1 MSASAQL
8 SGVLKQATG
17 VLAARGEGV
26 LLYDED
32 DRRYLDF
39 TAGIGVTSTGHCHP
53 RVVEAAQR
61 QVGTLIHA
69 QYTTVMHRP
78 LLTLVERLGEVL
90 PAGLDRMFFAN
101 SGSEAIEAALRLS
114 RQATGRPNV
123 VVFHGGF
130 HGRTVAA
137 ASMTTSGTKFRSGF
151 SPLMA
156 GVHVAP
162 FPDPGHFGWPVEQAT
177 DFALSQL
184 DYILQTLTTPADTA
198 AFFVEPVLGEGG
210 YVPAN
215 ERFFAGLRERADNYG
230 ILLVVDE
237 VQTGFGRTG
246 KFWGGQH
253 FDAKPDI
260 VVTAKGLASGFP
272 LSAIAASKEL
282 MDKAWP
288 GSQGGTYGANAV
300 ACAAAVATLD
310 VIRDEDLVENSAQRG
325 AQLQGCA
332 ATRRRQARGDHRC
345 ARARADDR
353 QRVPRRRRQ
362 ARSGHRRRRT
372 TGGGEARPAAAD
384 VRCVGSGGAVHPGV
398 GGVRRAGRR
407 SGEHLGRRRR
417 RRRIALSLT
426 PNQRR

>member
-1 MSASAQL
+1 VAGSAQL
-8 SGVLKQATG
+8 SEVLKQATG
-17 VLAARGEGV
+17 VVAARGEGV

-78 LLTLVERLGEVL
+78 LLTLVEKMGEVL
-90 PAGLDRMFFAN
+90 PSGLDRMFFAN
-101 SGSEAIEAALRLS
+101 SGSEAVEAALRLS
-114 RQATGRPNV
+114 RQATGRPNI

-137 ASMTTSGTKFRSGF
+137 ASLTTSGTKFRSGF

-162 FPDPGHFGWPVEQAT
+162 FPDPTHYGWPVDQAT
-177 DFALSQL
+177 DFALAQL

-215 ERFFAGLRERADNYG
+215 ERFFAGLRERADKYG

-246 KFWGGQH
+246 KFWGGEH
-253 FDAKPDI
+253 FDARPDI
-260 VVTAKGLASGFP
+260 LITAKGLASGFP
-272 LSAIAASKEL
+272 LSGIAASSDL
-282 MDKAWP
+282 MAKAWP

-310 VIRDEDLVENSAQRG
+310 VIRDEGLVDNSAQRG
-325 AQLQGCA
+325 AQLKEALQLV
-332 ATRRRQARGDHRC
+332 
-345 ARARADDR
+345 ADKHD
-353 QRVPRRRRQ
+353 
-362 ARSGHRRRRT
+362 AIT
-372 TGGGEARPAAAD
+372 D
-384 VRCVGSGGAVHPGV
+384 VRGLGLMIGNEFRDADGKPDPAMATAAQQE
-398 GGVRRAGRR
+398 AGRR
-407 SGEHLGRRRR
+407 GLLLLTCGAWGQVVRF
-417 RRRIALSLT
+417 IPALVVSSD
-426 PNQRR
+426 QVDEAAGIWADAVGSVVG

>member
-1 MSASAQL
+1 VSSTAAL
-8 SGVLKQATG
+8 SDVLKQATG

-26 LLYDED
+26 LLYDEE

-78 LLTLVERLGEVL
+78 LLTLVERMGEVL
-90 PAGLDRMFFAN
+90 PHGLDRMFFAN

-114 RQATGRPNV
+114 RQATGRPNI

-162 FPDPGHFGWPVEQAT
+162 FPDPTHFGWPVEDAT
-177 DFALSQL
+177 DFALRQL

-215 ERFFAGLRERADNYG
+215 ERFFAGLRERADTYG

-246 KFWGGQH
+246 RFWGGEH

-272 LSAIAASKEL
+272 LSGIAASAKL
-282 MDKAWP
+282 MEKAWP

-310 VIRDEDLVENSAQRG
+310 VIRDENLVENSAQRG
-325 AQLQGCA
+325 AQLKEALQLV
-332 ATRRRQARGDHRC
+332 
-345 ARARADDR
+345 ADK
-353 QRVPRRRRQ
+353 
-362 ARSGHRRRRT
+362 H
-372 TGGGEARPAAAD
+372 EAITD
-384 VRCVGSGGAVHPGV
+384 VRGLGLMIGNEFRDADGEPDPVAAGAAQQEAARRGLLLLTCGAWGQV
-398 GGVRRAGRR
+398 VRFIPALVVSSDQVDEAAGIWADAVDAVM
-407 SGEHLGRRRR
+407 S
-417 RRRIALSLT
+417 A
-426 PNQRR
+426 

>member
-1 MSASAQL
+1 VAASAQL
-8 SGVLKQATG
+8 SQVLKQATG

-78 LLTLVERLGEVL
+78 LLTLVERMGGVL

-101 SGSEAIEAALRLS
+101 SGSEAVEAALRLS

-123 VVFHGGF
+123 IVFHGGF

-137 ASMTTSGTKFRSGF
+137 ASLTTSGTKFRSGF

-162 FPDPGHFGWPVEQAT
+162 FPDPTHFGWPVEQAT
-177 DFALSQL
+177 DFALAQL

-215 ERFFAGLRERADNYG
+215 ERFFAGLRERADRYG

-246 KFWGGQH
+246 KFWGGEH
-253 FDAKPDI
+253 FDASPDI
-260 VVTAKGLASGFP
+260 LITAKGLASGFP
-272 LSAIAASKEL
+272 LSAIAASSDL
-282 MDKAWP
+282 MAKAWP
-288 GSQGGTYGANAV
+288 GSQGGTYGANVV

-310 VIRDEDLVENSAQRG
+310 VIRDENLVDNSAQRG
-325 AQLQGCA
+325 RQLKEA
-332 ATRRRQARGDHRC
+332 LELV
-345 ARARADDR
+345 ADK
-353 QRVPRRRRQ
+353 
-362 ARSGHRRRRT
+362 H
-372 TGGGEARPAAAD
+372 EAITD
-384 VRCVGSGGAVHPGV
+384 VRGLGLMIGNEFRDADGKPDPTTAGAAQQEAARRGLLLLTCGAWGQV
-398 GGVRRAGRR
+398 VRF
-407 SGEHLGRRRR
+407 
-417 RRRIALSLT
+417 IPALVVTADQVDEATGIWADAVNAVVSS
-426 PNQRR
+426 

>member
-1 MSASAQL
+1 M
-8 SGVLKQATG
+8 
-17 VLAARGEGV
+17 

-61 QVGTLIHA
+61 QVGSLIHA

-78 LLTLVERLGEVL
+78 LLTLVERMGEVL
-90 PAGLDRMFFAN
+90 PDGLDRMFFAN

-114 RQATGRPNV
+114 RQATGRPNI

-162 FPDPGHFGWPVEQAT
+162 FPDPSHFGWPEEQAT

-184 DYILQTLTTPADTA
+184 DYILQTQTSPADTA

-215 ERFFAGLRERADNYG
+215 TRFFAGLRERADEHG

-253 FDAKPDI
+253 FDAQPDI

-272 LSAIAASKEL
+272 LSGIAASAEL
-282 MDKAWP
+282 MGKAWP

-300 ACAAAVATLD
+300 ACAAAIATLD

-325 AQLQGCA
+325 AQLKEALELVADKHEAITDVRGLGLMIGNEFRDA
-332 ATRRRQARGDHRC
+332 DGKPDPAT
-345 ARARADDR
+345 
-353 QRVPRRRRQ
+353 
-362 ARSGHRRRRT
+362 
-372 TGGGEARPAAAD
+372 AAAAQQEAARRGLLLLTCGAWGQV
-384 VRCVGSGGAVHPGV
+384 VRFIPALVVSSDQVDEAAGIWADAVDAV
-398 GGVRRAGRR
+398 A
-407 SGEHLGRRRR
+407 S
-417 RRRIALSLT
+417 S
-426 PNQRR
+426 

>member
-1 MSASAQL
+1 VAGSAQL
-8 SGVLKQATG
+8 SEILKQATG
-17 VLAARGEGV
+17 VVAARGEGV
-26 LLYDED
+26 VLYDED

-61 QVGTLIHA
+61 QVGTLIHG

-78 LLTLVERLGEVL
+78 LLTLVEKMGEVL
-90 PAGLDRMFFAN
+90 PSGLDRMFFAN
-101 SGSEAIEAALRLS
+101 SGSEGVEAALRLS
-114 RQATGRPNV
+114 RQATGRPNI

-137 ASMTTSGTKFRSGF
+137 ASLTTSGTKFRSGF

-162 FPDPGHFGWPVEQAT
+162 FPDPTHYGWPVEQAT
-177 DFALSQL
+177 DFALAQL

-215 ERFFAGLRERADNYG
+215 ERFFAGLRERADKYG

-246 KFWGGQH
+246 KFWGGEH
-253 FDAKPDI
+253 FDARADI
-260 VVTAKGLASGFP
+260 LITAKGLASGFP
-272 LSAIAASKEL
+272 LSGIAASSDL
-282 MDKAWP
+282 MAKAWP

-300 ACAAAVATLD
+300 ACAAAVATID
-310 VIRDEDLVENSAQRG
+310 VIRDEGLVDNSAQRG
-325 AQLQGCA
+325 AQLKEALQLV
-332 ATRRRQARGDHRC
+332 
-345 ARARADDR
+345 ADKHD
-353 QRVPRRRRQ
+353 
-362 ARSGHRRRRT
+362 AIT
-372 TGGGEARPAAAD
+372 D
-384 VRCVGSGGAVHPGV
+384 VRGLGLMIGNEFRDADGKPDPAMATAAQQEAARRGLLLLTCGAWGQVVRFIPALVVSEDQVDEAAGIWADAVGSVV
-398 GGVRRAGRR
+398 G
-407 SGEHLGRRRR
+407 
-417 RRRIALSLT
+417 
-426 PNQRR
+426 

>member
-1 MSASAQL
+1 MAGSAQL
-8 SGVLKQATG
+8 SQILKQATG

-90 PAGLDRMFFAN
+90 PPGLDRMFFAN
-101 SGSEAIEAALRLS
+101 SGSEAVEAALRLS

-123 VVFHGGF
+123 IVFHGGF
-130 HGRTVAA
+130 HGRTLAA
-137 ASMTTSGTKFRSGF
+137 ASLTTSGTKFRSGF

-162 FPDPGHFGWPVEQAT
+162 FPDPTHFGWPVDQAT

-184 DYILQTLTTPADTA
+184 DYLLQTLSSPADTA

-215 ERFFAGLRERADNYG
+215 ERFFAGLRERADEHG

-246 KFWGGQH
+246 KFWGGEH
-253 FDAKPDI
+253 FNARPDI
-260 VVTAKGLASGFP
+260 LITAKGLASGFP
-272 LSAIAASKEL
+272 LSAIAASSDL
-282 MDKAWP
+282 MAKAWP

-300 ACAAAVATLD
+300 ACAAAVATVD
-310 VIRDEDLVENSAQRG
+310 VIRDEGLVDNSAQRG
-325 AQLQGCA
+325 AQLREALQLVA
-332 ATRRRQARGDHRC
+332 DKHDQITDVRGLGLMIGNEFRD
-345 ARARADDR
+345 AEGKPDP
-353 QRVPRRRRQ
+353 V
-362 ARSGHRRRRT
+362 T
-372 TGGGEARPAAAD
+372 AAAVQQEAARRGLLLLTCGAWGQV
-384 VRCVGSGGAVHPGV
+384 VRFIPALVVSSDQVDEAAGIWADAVGAVV
-398 GGVRRAGRR
+398 AG
-407 SGEHLGRRRR
+407 
-417 RRRIALSLT
+417 
-426 PNQRR
+426 

>member
-1 MSASAQL
+1 VAGSTQL
-8 SGVLKQATG
+8 SQILKQATG

-78 LLTLVERLGEVL
+78 LLTLVDRLGEVL
-90 PAGLDRMFFAN
+90 PPGLDRMFFAN
-101 SGSEAIEAALRLS
+101 SGSEAVEAALRLS
-114 RQATGRPNV
+114 RHATARPNV
-123 VVFHGGF
+123 IVFHGGF

-137 ASMTTSGTKFRSGF
+137 ASLTTSGTKFRSGF

-156 GVHVAP
+156 GVQVAP
-162 FPDPGHFGWPVEQAT
+162 FPDPTHFGWPVEQAT

-184 DYILQTLTTPADTA
+184 DYILQTLSSPADTA

-215 ERFFAGLRERADNYG
+215 ERFFAGLRERADQYG

-246 KFWGGQH
+246 KFWGGDH
-253 FDAKPDI
+253 FNAKPDI
-260 VVTAKGLASGFP
+260 LITAKGLASGFP
-272 LSAIAASKEL
+272 LSGIAASSEL
-282 MDKAWP
+282 MAKAWP

-310 VIRDEDLVENSAQRG
+310 VIRDEGLVDNSAQRG
-325 AQLQGCA
+325 AQLKEALQLVADKHDRITDVRGLGLMIGNEFRDA
-332 ATRRRQARGDHRC
+332 AGKPDPVT
-345 ARARADDR
+345 
-353 QRVPRRRRQ
+353 
-362 ARSGHRRRRT
+362 
-372 TGGGEARPAAAD
+372 AAAAQQEAARRGLLLLTCGAWGQV
-384 VRCVGSGGAVHPGV
+384 VRFIPALVVSSDQVDEAAGIWADAVGAVV
-398 GGVRRAGRR
+398 
-407 SGEHLGRRRR
+407 SG
-417 RRRIALSLT
+417 
-426 PNQRR
+426 

>member
-1 MSASAQL
+1 MAEISQ
-8 SGVLKQATG
+8 VLKQATG

-90 PAGLDRMFFAN
+90 PPGLDRMFFAN

-123 VVFHGGF
+123 IVFHGGF

-137 ASMTTSGTKFRSGF
+137 GSMTTSGTKFRSGF

-156 GVHVAP
+156 GVYVAP
-162 FPDPGHFGWPVEQAT
+162 FPDPTHFGWPVEQAT

-184 DYILQTLTTPADTA
+184 DYLLQTLSAPADTA

-215 ERFFAGLRERADNYG
+215 ERFLAGLRQRADDLG

-237 VQTGFGRTG
+237 IQTGVGRTG
-246 KFWGGQH
+246 KFWGGDH
-253 FDAKPDI
+253 FNARPDI
-260 VVTAKGLASGFP
+260 LVTAKGLASGFP
-272 LSAIAASKEL
+272 LSAIAASSDL
-282 MDKAWP
+282 MAKAWP

-300 ACAAAVATLD
+300 ACAAAVATLE
-310 VIRDEDLVENSAQRG
+310 VIRSEKLVENSASRG
-325 AQLQGCA
+325 AQLKEALQLVADKHDQITDVRGLGLMIGNEFRD
-332 ATRRRQARGDHRC
+332 ATGKPDP
-345 ARARADDR
+345 
-353 QRVPRRRRQ
+353 V
-362 ARSGHRRRRT
+362 T
-372 TGGGEARPAAAD
+372 AAAAQQEAARRGLLLLTCGAWGQV
-384 VRCVGSGGAVHPGV
+384 VRFIPALVVTSDQIDEAAGIWADAVSAV
-398 GGVRRAGRR
+398 
-407 SGEHLGRRRR
+407 
-417 RRRIALSLT
+417 I
-426 PNQRR
+426 

>member
-1 MSASAQL
+1 VAASAQL
-8 SGVLKQATG
+8 SQVLKQATG
-17 VLAARGEGV
+17 VIAARGEGV

-61 QVGTLIHA
+61 QVGTLIHG

-78 LLTLVERLGEVL
+78 LLALVDRLGEVL
-90 PAGLDRMFFAN
+90 PQGLDRIFFAN
-101 SGSEAIEAALRLS
+101 SGSEAVEAALRLS

-123 VVFHGGF
+123 IVFHGGF

-137 ASMTTSGTKFRSGF
+137 ASLTTSGTKFRSGF

-162 FPDPGHFGWPVEQAT
+162 FPDPTHFGWPVEQAT
-177 DFALSQL
+177 DFALGQL
-184 DYILQTLTTPADTA
+184 DYILQTLTSPADTA

-215 ERFFAGLRERADNYG
+215 DRFFAGLRERADQHG

-246 KFWGGQH
+246 RFWGGEH
-253 FDAKPDI
+253 FNAEPDVLI
-260 VVTAKGLASGFP
+260 TAKGLASGFP
-272 LSAIAASKEL
+272 LSAIAASSEL
-282 MDKAWP
+282 MAKAWP

-300 ACAAAVATLD
+300 ACAAALATLD
-310 VIRDEDLVENSAQRG
+310 VIRDEGLVDNSAQRG
-325 AQLQGCA
+325 AQLKEALQLV
-332 ATRRRQARGDHRC
+332 
-345 ARARADDR
+345 ADKHD
-353 QRVPRRRRQ
+353 QI
-362 ARSGHRRRRT
+362 
-372 TGGGEARPAAAD
+372 AD
-384 VRCVGSGGAVHPGV
+384 VRGLGLMIGNEFRDADGKPDPVTAAAAQQE
-398 GGVRRAGRR
+398 AGRR
-407 SGEHLGRRRR
+407 GLLLLTCGAWGQVVRF
-417 RRRIALSLT
+417 IPALVVTGDQVDEATSIWADAVGAVV
-426 PNQRR
+426 PG